1 MKVAM
6 IKRVLLSQRAKRR
19 EKTLLLTLPLIQ
31 LVAVNITAKM
41 VKGKSTALKI
51 V

>member
-1 MKVAM
+1 MKVAIM
-6 IKRVLLSQRAKRR
+6 KRVLLNQRARSR
-19 EKTLLLTLPLIQ
+19 EKVLLLILALIQ